1 MIIILINIAYY
12 YSLSEFIGEESSQ
25 DLFKSTH
32 LLSTPI
38 KFKKISQLELS
49 TYERGAPIECITF
62 VGNLKNEI
70 IQYNSSKPYYYLQ
83 GIDEKNYIELI
94 KEMQNT

>member
-1 MIIILINIAYY
+1 MARMK
-12 YSLSEFIGEESSQ
+12 LSDVSKVIGVTTAQ
-25 DLFKSTH
+25 V
-32 LLSTPI
+32 
-38 KFKKISQLELS
+38 S
-49 TYERGAPIECITF
+49 TYERGTPIECITF